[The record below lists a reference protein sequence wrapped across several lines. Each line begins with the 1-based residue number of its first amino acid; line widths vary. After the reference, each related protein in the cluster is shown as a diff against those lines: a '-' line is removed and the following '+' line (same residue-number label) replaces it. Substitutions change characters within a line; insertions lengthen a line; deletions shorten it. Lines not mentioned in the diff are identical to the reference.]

1 MSKSV
6 RLKDYLYEEIERLA
20 KAERRSMVSMVELLL
35 EQALQL
41 PEHFDRPKVMDGDG
55 QEKVGVEIQLGQV
68 GEVRTDFKKGQR

>member
-55 QEKVGVEIQLGQV
+55 QEKVSVEVQPGQV
-68 GEVRTDFKKGQR
+68 GEVRTDFKKGQK